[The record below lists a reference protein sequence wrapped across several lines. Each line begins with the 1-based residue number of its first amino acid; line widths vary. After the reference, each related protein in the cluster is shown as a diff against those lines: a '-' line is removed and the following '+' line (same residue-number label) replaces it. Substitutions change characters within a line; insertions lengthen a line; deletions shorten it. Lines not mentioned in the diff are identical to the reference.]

1 MFMEKK
7 PSTSLHPCL
16 AQKSQ
21 HSACKDCKFN
31 EEIYCEE
38 IRKLLLI
45 TINNTIKPF
54 EWKLN
59 DQDKEDILSIIFA
72 KILEKFAPDN
82 FGKFKYSISTWAK
95 GELFSFLRKKFRVGT
110 ITYSVKN
117 PPNNIEDLCTNKF
130 ADFFYWKP
138 DEKKLQLIK
147 YPLTPEMVRI
157 AQQYADFSQ
166 QKDEEKKK
174 NEWRILIDR
183 FHRNSKTLEIDPSVD
198 DPGVKTPKGG
208 KKIKIKLPNELT
220 QMERVLSESK
230 DRSALQCQKIF
241 RTMIETDCDFHNTAT
256 ELNLSEQQQV
266 KDLLKKCR
274 KIFRKTLITILGQM
288 NCDEAIKCKD
298 LFRKLEDY
306 KSTLPPKQRKA
317 VTVVDLY
324 ERNNDLPQHSIG
336 RKLHQCRMIIIRW
349 LEEKNV

>member
-1 MFMEKK
+1 MFMEKN

-16 AQKSQ
+16 ARKNR
-21 HSACKDCKFN
+21 HPACKNCKFN

-38 IRKLLLI
+38 IRNLLLN
-45 TINNTIKPF
+45 TIYKTIKPF

-72 KILEKFAPDN
+72 IILEKFEPDN
-82 FGKFKYSISTWAK
+82 FGKFKYSISSWAK
-95 GELFSFLRKKFRVGT
+95 GELFSFLRKQFRVGT

-117 PPNNIEDLCTNKF
+117 PPNNIEDLCTNKL
-130 ADFFYWKP
+130 ADFFYWKQ

-147 YPLTPEMVRI
+147 YPLPLKMVKI
-157 AQQYADFSQ
+157 AQEDADFSQ
-166 QKDEEKKK
+166 QRDEEAKKD
-174 NEWRILIDR
+174 EWRILINR

-198 DPGVKTPKGG
+198 EPGVKTSKGG

-230 DRSALQCQKIF
+230 DRSAKQCQKIF

-256 ELNLSEQQQV
+256 ELNLLEQQV
-266 KDLLKKCR
+266 KDQLKKCR

-288 NCDEAIKCKD
+288 NCDEAIQCKD

-324 ERNNDLPQHSIG
+324 ERNNDLSQHSIG
-336 RKLHQCRMIIIRW
+336 RKLHQCRMMIIRW